1 MVFVKTIVVV
11 DDNEDLR
18 KIVKRI
24 LDKEGFETIL
34 AADGDDCLA
43 KIQEMGKNPD
53 LVLMDIMMPG
63 RPVAEV
69 LEDMGDVK
77 VAYFSAVKISD
88 KDKETM
94 MAQKNVVDYIPKP
107 FMREDLVDK
116 IKQLVG
122 D

>member
-94 MAQKNVVDYIPKP
+94 MARKNVVDYIPKP

>member
-1 MVFVKTIVVV
+1 MVYVKTIVVV

-43 KIQEMGKNPD
+43 KIQELGKDPD

-63 RPVAEV
+63 RPVSEV
-69 LEDMGDVK
+69 LEDIGDIK

-94 MAQKNVVDYIPKP
+94 MARKNVVDYIPKP
-107 FMREDLVDK
+107 FMREDLVEK

>member
-1 MVFVKTIVVV
+1 MKTIVVV

-34 AADGDDCLA
+34 ASDGDDCLE
-43 KIQEMGKNPD
+43 KIRNLGKDPD
-53 LVLMDIMMPG
+53 LILMDIMMPG

-69 LEDMGDVK
+69 LEDIGDVK

-88 KDKETM
+88 RDKETM
-94 MAQKNVVDYIPKP
+94 MARKNVVDYIPKP
-107 FMREDLVDK
+107 FMREELIEK
-116 IKQLVG
+116 IKNLVG

>member
-1 MVFVKTIVVV
+1 MKTIIVV

-18 KIVKRI
+18 TIVKRI

-34 AADGDDCLA
+34 ASDGDDCLA
-43 KIQEMGKNPD
+43 KIHDLGKNPD
-53 LVLMDIMMPG
+53 LILMDIMMPG

-69 LEDMGDVK
+69 LRDIGDVK

-88 KDKETM
+88 KDKEIM
-94 MAQKNVVDYIPKP
+94 MARKNVVDYIPKP
-107 FMREDLVDK
+107 FMREELVEK
-116 IKQLVG
+116 IKHLVG

>member
-18 KIVKRI
+18 KIVIRI

-34 AADGDDCLA
+34 AANGDDCLA

-94 MAQKNVVDYIPKP
+94 MARKNVVDYIPKP

>member
-1 MVFVKTIVVV
+1 MKTIVVV

-34 AADGDDCLA
+34 AANGDDCLA
-43 KIQEMGKNPD
+43 KIEDLGKNPD
-53 LVLMDIMMPG
+53 LILMDIMMPG

-69 LEDMGDVK
+69 LDDIGDVK

-88 KDKETM
+88 KDKKTM
-94 MAQKNVVDYIPKP
+94 MARKNVVDYIPKP
-107 FMREDLVDK
+107 FMREELIAK
-116 IKQLVG
+116 IKSLVG